1 MTKILKMEKKLLVL
15 SNATPPNG
23 SEHENTLVNFKTRIP
38 QNFLDSHKKW
48 AMSVESF
55 GCHFRPKNPIVP
67 KNSAIPSLIQ
77 ISMADFNKGI
87 IRYNLQEMED
97 LTNLPR
103 GMFLP
108 HHLIFIDGSKKYK
121 ARQLV
126 HHIKSSIYDYCG
138 EVWLDGS
145 FDIVHVDG
153 LFGLQILI

>member
-87 IRYNLQEMED
+87 IR
-97 LTNLPR
+97 
-103 GMFLP
+103 F
-108 HHLIFIDGSKKYK
+108 
-121 ARQLV
+121 ARNGRFDKFAKRNV
-126 HHIKSSIYDYCG
+126 FAASFNIY
-138 EVWLDGS
+138 
-145 FDIVHVDG
+145 
-153 LFGLQILI
+153 

>member
-55 GCHFRPKNPIVP
+55 GCHFRPKNPILP

-97 LTNLPR
+97 LTNLPS
-103 GMFLP
+103 FTNLP
-108 HHLIFIDGSKKYK
+108 N
-121 ARQLV
+121 
-126 HHIKSSIYDYCG
+126 SS
-138 EVWLDGS
+138 S
-145 FDIVHVDG
+145 FDFLLFSKSPNIVGNPITSGAGVYIHLCTCVHR
-153 LFGLQILI
+153 